1 MDDCTAI
8 DDIDFATPPDTV
20 ERLPVLSLDEA
31 HELLDL
37 LRAVAQKSGPLS
49 KRADRLVREISARVP
64 SQE

>member
-8 DDIDFATPPDTV
+8 DDVDFAPLSDTV

-37 LRAVAQKSGPLS
+37 LRAVAQKRGPLS
-49 KRADRLVREISARVP
+49 RRADRLVRELSARVP